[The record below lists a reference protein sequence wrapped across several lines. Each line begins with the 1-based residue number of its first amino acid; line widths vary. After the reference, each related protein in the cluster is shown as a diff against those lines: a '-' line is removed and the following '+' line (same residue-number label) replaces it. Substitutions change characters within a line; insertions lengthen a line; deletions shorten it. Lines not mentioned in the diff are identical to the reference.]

1 MHVRTA
7 EPVVNSLSVVPV
19 SQSQRRVEL
28 SAEPVSTRVV
38 SPRDRGHRGRR
49 QGNNINTQ
57 TEKQ

>member
-49 QGNNINTQ
+49 QGNNIN
-57 TEKQ
+57 